1 MKRVEIIYGGAS
13 NEKEI
18 SYLTAKS
25 IYEHIDTD
33 LYNSGLTDLSK
44 FDPDNFD
51 NETIF
56 FIAVHG
62 EGGEDGKIQTLLE
75 NKKRKFTGSSSESCI
90 LTWDK
95 VATKRA
101 LIANDILTPQ
111 FKSIK
116 NNEHFDF
123 NDSFFAENEHYFVKP
138 NFNGSSYGISKVSDK
153 KFNEALKEAK
163 NYSNEVIIEKS
174 FNGPEYTVALLKGKP
189 LTPLQ
194 ILHDPIRG
202 FYDYEAKYNSQ
213 NTQKIKIED
222 ESIVKRLKEISEKVF
237 DCLNCKTWARV
248 DFVSEGEKLAVI
260 EINSVPG
267 FTAKSLFPLAAKYSG
282 IELSL
287 IHISEPTRLV

>member
-25 IYEHIDTD
+25 IYEYIDTD
-33 LYNSGLTDLSK
+33 LYNPGLTDLSK

-75 NKKRKFTGSSSESCI
+75 NKKRKFTGSSAESCI

-163 NYSNEVIIEKS
+163 NYSTEVIIEKS

-282 IELSL
+282 IEYKELISL
-287 IHISEPTRLV
+287 IIEDC

>member
-33 LYNSGLTDLSK
+33 LYNPGLTDLSK

-62 EGGEDGKIQTLLE
+62 EGGEDGKIQTQLE

-116 NNEHFDF
+116 NNERFDF

-222 ESIVKRLKEISEKVF
+222 ESTVKRLKEISEKVF

-267 FTAKSLFPLAAKYSG
+267 FTAKSLFPLAAKFSG
-282 IELSL
+282 IEYKELISL
-287 IHISEPTRLV
+287 IIEDC

>member
-33 LYNSGLTDLSK
+33 LYNPGLTDLSK

-95 VATKRA
+95 VATKRI

-123 NDSFFAENEHYFVKP
+123 NDSFFSENEHYFVKP

-163 NYSNEVIIEKS
+163 NYSTEVIIEKS

-222 ESIVKRLKEISEKVF
+222 ESILKRLKEISEKVF

-282 IELSL
+282 IEYKELISL
-287 IHISEPTRLV
+287 IIEDC

>member
-33 LYNSGLTDLSK
+33 LYNPGLTDLSK

-95 VATKRA
+95 VATKRV

-163 NYSNEVIIEKS
+163 NYSTEVIIEKS

-282 IELSL
+282 IEYKELISL
-287 IHISEPTRLV
+287 IIEDC

>member
-163 NYSNEVIIEKS
+163 NYSTEVIIEKS
-174 FNGPEYTVALLKGKP
+174 FNGPEYTVALLKGKS

-213 NTQKIKIED
+213 NTRKIKIED

-282 IELSL
+282 IEYKELISL
-287 IHISEPTRLV
+287 IIEDC

>member
-123 NDSFFAENEHYFVKP
+123 NDSFFSENEHYFVKP

-163 NYSNEVIIEKS
+163 NYSTEVIIEKS

-282 IELSL
+282 IEYKELISL
-287 IHISEPTRLV
+287 IIEDC

>member
-62 EGGEDGKIQTLLE
+62 EGGEDGKIQTQLE

-163 NYSNEVIIEKS
+163 NYSTEVIIEKS

-282 IELSL
+282 IEYKELISL
-287 IHISEPTRLV
+287 IIEDC

>member
-123 NDSFFAENEHYFVKP
+123 NDRFFTENEHYFVKP

-163 NYSNEVIIEKS
+163 NYSTEVIIEKS
-174 FNGPEYTVALLKGKP
+174 FNGPEYTVALLKGKS

-282 IELSL
+282 IEYKELISL
-287 IHISEPTRLV
+287 IIEDC

>member
-33 LYNSGLTDLSK
+33 LYNPGLTDLSK

-62 EGGEDGKIQTLLE
+62 EGGEDGKIQTQLE

-163 NYSNEVIIEKS
+163 NYSSEVIIEKS

-287 IHISEPTRLV
+287 IHI

>member
-33 LYNSGLTDLSK
+33 LYNPGLTDLSK

-62 EGGEDGKIQTLLE
+62 EGGEDGKIQTQLE

-95 VATKRA
+95 VATKRT
-101 LIANDILTPQ
+101 LIVNDILTPQ

-123 NDSFFAENEHYFVKP
+123 NDSFFTENEHYFVKP

-163 NYSNEVIIEKS
+163 KYSTEVIIEKS

-213 NTQKIKIED
+213 NTRKIKIED

-248 DFVSEGEKLAVI
+248 DFVSEGEKFAVI

-282 IELSL
+282 IEYKELISL
-287 IHISEPTRLV
+287 IIEDC

>member
-25 IYEHIDTD
+25 IYEYIDTD
-33 LYNSGLTDLSK
+33 LYNPGLTDLSK

-95 VATKRA
+95 VATKRT

-163 NYSNEVIIEKS
+163 KYSTEVIIEKS

-213 NTQKIKIED
+213 NTRKIKIED

-282 IELSL
+282 IEYKELISL
-287 IHISEPTRLV
+287 IIEDC

>member
-1 MKRVEIIYGGAS
+1 MKRVEIIYGGES

-33 LYNSGLTDLSK
+33 LYNPGLTDLSK

-111 FKSIK
+111 FKAIK

-123 NDSFFAENEHYFVKP
+123 NDSFFTENEHYFVKP

-163 NYSNEVIIEKS
+163 KYSTEVIIEKS

-267 FTAKSLFPLAAKYSG
+267 FTSKSLFPLAAKYSG
-282 IELSL
+282 IEYKELISL
-287 IHISEPTRLV
+287 IIEDC

>member
-25 IYEHIDTD
+25 IYEYIDTD
-33 LYNSGLTDLSK
+33 LYNPGLTDLSK

-123 NDSFFAENEHYFVKP
+123 NDSFFTENEHYFVKP

-163 NYSNEVIIEKS
+163 KYSTEVIIEKS

-282 IELSL
+282 IEYKELISL
-287 IHISEPTRLV
+287 IIEDC

>member
-33 LYNSGLTDLSK
+33 LYNPGLTDLSK

-62 EGGEDGKIQTLLE
+62 EGGEDGKIQTQLE

-282 IELSL
+282 IEYKELISL
-287 IHISEPTRLV
+287 IIEDY

>member
-33 LYNSGLTDLSK
+33 LYNPGLTDLSK

-95 VATKRA
+95 VATKRT

-116 NNEHFDF
+116 KNEHFDF

-163 NYSNEVIIEKS
+163 NYSTEVIIEKS

-282 IELSL
+282 IEYKELISL
-287 IHISEPTRLV
+287 IIEDC

>member
-33 LYNSGLTDLSK
+33 LYNPGLTDLSK

-101 LIANDILTPQ
+101 LLANDILTPQ

-282 IELSL
+282 IEYKELISL
-287 IHISEPTRLV
+287 IIEDC

>member
-33 LYNSGLTDLSK
+33 LYNPGLTDLSK

-222 ESIVKRLKEISEKVF
+222 ESIVKRLKEISEEVF
-237 DCLNCKTWARV
+237 ECLNCKTWARV

-282 IELSL
+282 IEYKELISL
-287 IHISEPTRLV
+287 IIEDC

>member
-62 EGGEDGKIQTLLE
+62 EGGEDGKIQTQLE

-123 NDSFFAENEHYFVKP
+123 NDSFFAESEHYFVKP
-138 NFNGSSYGISKVSDK
+138 NFNGSSYGISKVSHK

-163 NYSNEVIIEKS
+163 NYSSEVIIEKS

-282 IELSL
+282 IEYKELISL
-287 IHISEPTRLV
+287 IIEDC

>member
-62 EGGEDGKIQTLLE
+62 EGGEDGKIQTQLE

-123 NDSFFAENEHYFVKP
+123 NDSFFTENEHYFVKP

-163 NYSNEVIIEKS
+163 KYSTEVIIEKS

-282 IELSL
+282 IEYKELISL
-287 IHISEPTRLV
+287 IIEDC

>member
-33 LYNSGLTDLSK
+33 LYNPGLTDLSK

-123 NDSFFAENEHYFVKP
+123 NDSFFTENEHYFVKP

-163 NYSNEVIIEKS
+163 KYSTEVIIEKS

-282 IELSL
+282 IEYKELISL
-287 IHISEPTRLV
+287 IIEDC

>member
-33 LYNSGLTDLSK
+33 LYNPGLTDLSK

-62 EGGEDGKIQTLLE
+62 EGGEDGKIQTQLE

-163 NYSNEVIIEKS
+163 NYSSEVIIEKS

-282 IELSL
+282 IEYKELISL
-287 IHISEPTRLV
+287 IIEDC

>member
-62 EGGEDGKIQTLLE
+62 EGGEDGKIQTQLE

-282 IELSL
+282 IEYKELISL
-287 IHISEPTRLV
+287 IIEDC

>member
-95 VATKRA
+95 VATKRT
-101 LIANDILTPQ
+101 LIAKDILTPQ

-163 NYSNEVIIEKS
+163 KYSTEVIIEKS

-282 IELSL
+282 IEYKELISL
-287 IHISEPTRLV
+287 IFEDC

>member
-101 LIANDILTPQ
+101 LQANDILTPQ

-123 NDSFFAENEHYFVKP
+123 NDSFFTENEHYFVKP

-163 NYSNEVIIEKS
+163 KYSTEVIIEKS

-282 IELSL
+282 IEL
-287 IHISEPTRLV
+287 TCM

>member
-62 EGGEDGKIQTLLE
+62 EGGEDGKIQTQLE

-123 NDSFFAENEHYFVKP
+123 NDSFFSENEHYFVKP

-153 KFNEALKEAK
+153 KFNVALKEAK
-163 NYSNEVIIEKS
+163 NYSSEVIIEKS

-282 IELSL
+282 IEYKELISL
-287 IHISEPTRLV
+287 IIEDC

>member
-25 IYEHIDTD
+25 IYEHIDTNS
-33 LYNSGLTDLSK
+33 YNPGLTDLTK

-95 VATKRA
+95 VATKRV

-116 NNEHFDF
+116 NNEYFDF

-153 KFNEALKEAK
+153 KFNEALNEAK
-163 NYSNEVIIEKS
+163 NFSTEVIIEKS

-202 FYDYEAKYNSQ
+202 FYDYEAKYNSK
-213 NTQKIKIED
+213 NTQKIKIKD

-282 IELSL
+282 IEYKELISL
-287 IHISEPTRLV
+287 IIEDC

>member
-1 MKRVEIIYGGAS
+1 MKRIEIIYGGAS

-25 IYEHIDTD
+25 IYELIDTD
-33 LYNSGLTDLSK
+33 LYNPGLTDLSK

-95 VATKRA
+95 VATKRI

-163 NYSNEVIIEKS
+163 NYSTEVIIEKS
-174 FNGPEYTVALLKGKP
+174 FNGPEYTVALLKGKS

-213 NTQKIKIED
+213 NTRKIKIED
-222 ESIVKRLKEISEKVF
+222 ESIVKRLKEISQKVF

-282 IELSL
+282 IEYKELISL
-287 IHISEPTRLV
+287 IIEDC

>member
-33 LYNSGLTDLSK
+33 LYNPGLTDLSK

-62 EGGEDGKIQTLLE
+62 EGCEDGKIQTLLE
-75 NKKRKFTGSSSESCI
+75 NKKRKFTGSSAESCI

-116 NNEHFDF
+116 KNEHFDF

-163 NYSNEVIIEKS
+163 NYSTEVIIEKS
-174 FNGPEYTVALLKGKP
+174 FNGPEYTVALLKGKS

-282 IELSL
+282 IEYKELISL
-287 IHISEPTRLV
+287 IIEDC

>member
-1 MKRVEIIYGGAS
+1 M
-13 NEKEI
+13 
-18 SYLTAKS
+18 
-25 IYEHIDTD
+25 
-33 LYNSGLTDLSK
+33 
-44 FDPDNFD
+44 
-51 NETIF
+51 
-56 FIAVHG
+56 HG

-95 VATKRA
+95 VATKKT
-101 LIANDILTPQ
+101 LIENDILTPQ

-116 NNEHFDF
+116 ENEHFNF
-123 NDSFFAENEHYFVKP
+123 NDSFFAQNEHYFVKP

-153 KFNEALKEAK
+153 KFNEAIEEAK
-163 NYSNEVIIEKS
+163 NYSTEVIIEKS

-194 ILHDPIRG
+194 ILHDPIRE

-282 IELSL
+282 IEYKELISL
-287 IHISEPTRLV
+287 IIEDC

>member
-116 NNEHFDF
+116 NNEQFDF
-123 NDSFFAENEHYFVKP
+123 NNSFFAENEHYFVKP

-163 NYSNEVIIEKS
+163 NYSTEVIIEKS

-260 EINSVPG
+260 EINTVPG

-282 IELSL
+282 IEYKELISL
-287 IHISEPTRLV
+287 IIEDC

>member
-163 NYSNEVIIEKS
+163 KYSTEVIIEKS

-282 IELSL
+282 IEYKELISL
-287 IHISEPTRLV
+287 IIEDC

>member
-25 IYEHIDTD
+25 INEHIDTD

-123 NDSFFAENEHYFVKP
+123 NDSFFTENEHYFVKP

-163 NYSNEVIIEKS
+163 KYSTEVIIEKS

-282 IELSL
+282 IEYKELISL
-287 IHISEPTRLV
+287 IIEDC

>member
-33 LYNSGLTDLSK
+33 LYNPGLTDLSK

-62 EGGEDGKIQTLLE
+62 EGGEDGKIQTQLE

-163 NYSNEVIIEKS
+163 NYSTEVIIEKS

-194 ILHDPIRG
+194 ILHDPI
-202 FYDYEAKYNSQ
+202 
-213 NTQKIKIED
+213 
-222 ESIVKRLKEISEKVF
+222 
-237 DCLNCKTWARV
+237 
-248 DFVSEGEKLAVI
+248 
-260 EINSVPG
+260 
-267 FTAKSLFPLAAKYSG
+267 
-282 IELSL
+282 
-287 IHISEPTRLV
+287 

>member
-33 LYNSGLTDLSK
+33 LYNPGLTDLSK

-62 EGGEDGKIQTLLE
+62 EGGEDGKIQTQLE

-95 VATKRA
+95 VATKRI

-163 NYSNEVIIEKS
+163 NYSTEVIIEKS
-174 FNGPEYTVALLKGKP
+174 FNGPEYTVALLKGKS

-282 IELSL
+282 IEYKELISL
-287 IHISEPTRLV
+287 IIEDC

>member
-33 LYNSGLTDLSK
+33 LYNPGLTDLSK

-62 EGGEDGKIQTLLE
+62 EGGEDGKIQTQLE

-163 NYSNEVIIEKS
+163 NYSTEVIIEKS
-174 FNGPEYTVALLKGKP
+174 FNGPEYTVALLKGEP

-213 NTQKIKIED
+213 NTQKIKIKD
-222 ESIVKRLKEISEKVF
+222 ESIVKRLKEISGKVF

-282 IELSL
+282 IEYKELISL
-287 IHISEPTRLV
+287 IIEDC

>member
-33 LYNSGLTDLSK
+33 LYNPGLTDLSK

-62 EGGEDGKIQTLLE
+62 EGGEDGKIQTQLE

-95 VATKRA
+95 VATKRI

-163 NYSNEVIIEKS
+163 NYSTEVIIEKS

-282 IELSL
+282 IEYKELISL
-287 IHISEPTRLV
+287 IIEDC

>member
-33 LYNSGLTDLSK
+33 LYNPGLTDLSK

-62 EGGEDGKIQTLLE
+62 EGGEDGKIKTLLE

-163 NYSNEVIIEKS
+163 NYSTEVIIEKS

-282 IELSL
+282 IEYKELISL
-287 IHISEPTRLV
+287 IIEDC